1 MKTVTVRLEGH
12 VEVFLLE
19 HPNGVVDAER
29 ISAYDYMTDLED
41 DGLVEGSMIEVAFMK
56 DIESLT
62 YSVDGGEYVDIV
74 KKGKYFISNDYL
86 KRTYGLEMPYVVQH
100 SDSCYADFEYVIE
113 LNDDEEFDPM
123 KLRLEKS
130 NYEVGWLSYGIITEH
145 VFYDNRIKYN
155 QLEKCFDIY
164 AESGCFL
171 YEDFNTC
178 KYIF

>member
-1 MKTVTVRLEGH
+1 MKTVTVRLEGN

-19 HPNGVVDAER
+19 HANGVVDAER
-29 ISAYDYMTDLED
+29 ISAYDYMTDLEE
-41 DGLVEGSMIEVAFMK
+41 DGMVDGDMIELAFIK
-56 DIESLT
+56 DIDSLT
-62 YSVDGGEYVDIV
+62 VNEIEIE
-74 KKGKYFISNDYL
+74 KKGKYIKSKDYFKEHVGEL
-86 KRTYGLEMPYVVQH
+86 PYVVQH
-100 SDSCYADFEYVIE
+100 SDSTFADFEYVIE

-123 KLRLEKS
+123 KLQLVKS
-130 NYEVGWLSYGIITEH
+130 DYEVSFLPYGIVTDYIM
-145 VFYDNRIKYN
+145 YDNKLILN

>member
-1 MKTVTVRLEGH
+1 MKTITVRLEGH

-19 HPNGVVDAER
+19 KTDVLDAET
-29 ISAYDYMTDLED
+29 IAAYDYMTELAD
-41 DGLVEGSMIEVAFMK
+41 DGMVDENMIEVAFMK

-62 YSVDGGEYVDIV
+62 YSVDDGEYVDIV
-74 KKGKYFISNDYL
+74 KKGKYIVSNDYL
-86 KRTYGLEMPYVVQH
+86 KRTYGMEMPFVVQH

-123 KLRLEKS
+123 KLQLEKS
-130 NYEVGWLSYGIITEH
+130 NYEVGWLPYGIITNH
-145 VFYDNRIKYN
+145 IMYDNRMIYN

-171 YEDFNTC
+171 YDTFECGRQF
-178 KYIF
+178 

>member
-1 MKTVTVRLEGH
+1 MKTITVRLEGH
-12 VEVFLLE
+12 VEVFLMEKTDVL
-19 HPNGVVDAER
+19 DAER
-29 ISAYDYMTDLED
+29 IAAYDYMTDLED
-41 DGLVEGSMIEVAFMK
+41 DGIVYDNMIEVAFMK

-123 KLRLEKS
+123 KLQLEKS
-130 NYEVGWLSYGIITEH
+130 NYEVGWLPYGIITNH
-145 VFYDNRIKYN
+145 IMYDNRMIYN

-171 YEDFNTC
+171 YDTFECGQQF
-178 KYIF
+178 